1 MRITKARKIGDKDHN
16 KYLEESQQLVTIYSG
31 QLLALLLMNGFNMP
45 TTSLYRN
52 CNTTCAEF
60 SKTIFADFLEMD
72 HCFGSAGWIVHC
84 VNLEDFVALLPYFRK
99 CGNIARKTAFCLATG
114 ILKIMGSSLKLL
126 GGGGGGGRQC
136 HQLKYPSK
144 FKRA

>member
-126 GGGGGGGRQC
+126 PP
-136 HQLKYPSK
+136 LLLE
-144 FKRA
+144 FLT

>member
-1 MRITKARKIGDKDHN
+1 
-16 KYLEESQQLVTIYSG
+16 
-31 QLLALLLMNGFNMP
+31 MP

-99 CGNIARKTAFCLATG
+99 CGNIARKTAFCPPTHFLN
-114 ILKIMGSSLKLL
+114 KIWRPNEQKFYEGSGLVTPSIQEAENWFLWIFFKNSGGFFSMKEVVFQIFNLNSLFRGVKTIFWA
-126 GGGGGGGRQC
+126 
-136 HQLKYPSK
+136 KVASEV
-144 FKRA
+144 

>member
-1 MRITKARKIGDKDHN
+1 
-16 KYLEESQQLVTIYSG
+16 
-31 QLLALLLMNGFNMP
+31 MP

-84 VNLEDFVALLPYFRK
+84 MNLEDFVALLPYFRK

-126 GGGGGGGRQC
+126 GGGGRGVSIDCSREI
-136 HQLKYPSK
+136 YSK
-144 FKRA
+144 FSFVLEFNESAI